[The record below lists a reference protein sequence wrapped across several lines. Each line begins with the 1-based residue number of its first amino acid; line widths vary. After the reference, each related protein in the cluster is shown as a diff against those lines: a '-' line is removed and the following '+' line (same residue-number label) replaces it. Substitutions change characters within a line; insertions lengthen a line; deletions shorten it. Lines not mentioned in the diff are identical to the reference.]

1 MKYLKEKEEQRM
13 KTDHHTGRNAHTV
26 IGNMGFK

>member
-26 IGNMGFK
+26 I